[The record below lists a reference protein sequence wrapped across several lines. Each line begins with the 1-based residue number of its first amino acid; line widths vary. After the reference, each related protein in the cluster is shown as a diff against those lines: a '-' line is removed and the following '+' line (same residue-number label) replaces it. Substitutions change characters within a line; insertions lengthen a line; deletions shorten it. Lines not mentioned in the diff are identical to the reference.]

1 MKKALPWLIIIMLLI
16 LPAAAQASLAGD
28 MDAFK
33 AGHINIYSR
42 ISPAMALQMD
52 QLVQDVYND
61 TMATY
66 NPAEPTFD
74 QVNKYASRRLV
85 RDPKYDGLLEYIAAQ
100 IDDPRNA
107 DVRAQYESLLDEI
120 CIIVAR
126 AVDIAHNVTPGGGGG
141 VPPGQSNWPPP
152 PADSATFTA
161 TPEQLEEI
169 KSHWASQPLQQLIS
183 KGIVRGDETGR
194 INADAEITRAEFSTM
209 LVRALNLGNTPIIR
223 GRFADVSAGSWYFF
237 AVNQVAEAGI
247 VQGYSDDIF
256 GPEDPITREQMTVM
270 CVRALRH
277 LGALNHDDAH
287 ASILAPFIDRQ
298 AISGWAG
305 ASVSLAVEIKLI
317 EGRSGEIFA
326 PEAHASRAEAG
337 VVILRMLDLIPTV
350 Q

>member
-1 MKKALPWLIIIMLLI
+1 MKKIAILVLVTFLLSLLPTTV
-16 LPAAAQASLAGD
+16 LAKPD
-28 MDAFK
+28 PQK
-33 AGHINIYSR
+33 AGGNKWAQN
-42 ISPAMALQMD
+42 PGVTEQQTVD
-52 QLVQDVYND
+52 QDDEQEV
-61 TMATY
+61 
-66 NPAEPTFD
+66 TFD
-74 QVNKYASRRLV
+74 DINDSWANGYIKKVAKKGLVEGYRGQYQPNKPV
-85 RDPKYDGLLEYIAAQ
+85 TNLE
-100 IDDPRNA
+100 
-107 DVRAQYESLLDEI
+107 
-120 CIIVAR
+120 
-126 AVDIAHNVTPGGGGG
+126 
-141 VPPGQSNWPPP
+141 
-152 PADSATFTA
+152 
-161 TPEQLEEI
+161 
-169 KSHWASQPLQQLIS
+169 LI
-183 KGIVRGDETGR
+183 
-194 INADAEITRAEFSTM
+194 TM

-223 GRFADVSAGSWYFF
+223 GRFADVPAGSWYFF